1 MKIERFSMGPMAANC
16 YILLDEASGEA
27 AVIDPG
33 AHGCAPGARASSR

>member
-27 AVIDPG
+27 AVI
-33 AHGCAPGARASSR
+33 APGACGRVG